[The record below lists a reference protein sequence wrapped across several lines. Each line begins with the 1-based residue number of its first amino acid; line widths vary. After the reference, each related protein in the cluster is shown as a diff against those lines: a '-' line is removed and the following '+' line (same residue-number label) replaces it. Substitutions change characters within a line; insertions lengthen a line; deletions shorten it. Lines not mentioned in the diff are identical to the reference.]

1 MRQLWVEA
9 YRPKTVDE
17 YVFIDEYQKQQV
29 QEWIKAG
36 IIPHLLFSGPPGT
49 GKTTLAKVLI
59 NELQID
65 EYDVLV
71 VNASRERGIEHLREK
86 LTGFAQTLPFGEFK
100 IVLLDEA
107 DALTPPTQDALR
119 NLMEEYAR
127 TCRFILTCNL
137 VHKILPA
144 LQDRCQSFKIEKQ
157 DLTEFTVRVAEV
169 LLAENIDFEVDMLD
183 TYVKATYPSLRKALN
198 VVQQNSINGK
208 LIEQVGSDSSTDIKV
223 QVVELFKQGK
233 IKQAREVLCKNVR
246 PDNMDDIFRW
256 CYDNLDLW
264 GDGDDQQDQ
273 AILIIRDA
281 VVNSIA
287 VADPEINISAMLV
300 ELGRIE

>member
-1 MRQLWVEA
+1 MNKMTIYPWQA
-9 YRPKTVDE
+9 
-17 YVFIDEYQKQQV
+17 KQWDHVIGLAQSRRL
-29 QEWIKAG
+29 
-36 IIPHLLFSGPPGT
+36 PHAMLFLGPPGT

-59 NELQID
+59 NELNVD
-65 EYDVLV
+65 EYDVLI
-71 VNASRERGIEHLREK
+71 VNASRERTLEFLRNK

-107 DALTPPTQDALR
+107 DALHFDTQPALR
-119 NLMEEYAR
+119 NLMEEFAG
-127 TCRFILTCNL
+127 TCRFILTCNQ
-137 VHKILPA
+137 VHKIIPA
-144 LQDRCQSFKIEKQ
+144 LQDRCQGFKIEKQ

-208 LIEQVGSDSSTDIKV
+208 LIEQTSSDSSTDIKV

-233 IKQAREVLCKNVR
+233 IKQAREILCKNVR

-264 GDGDDQQDQ
+264 GKGDEQQDQ

-287 VADPEINISAMLV
+287 VADPEINISAMMV